1 MLKNRFSTSKSA
13 LIATLIFSAAQGL
26 SGSLAAAD
34 TAVSAPIAL
43 LSEAEDGSASADGA
57 TSVAT
62 VWDLSDIYLSLDAWE
77 AARQTVLE
85 DSERLA
91 SYAGTLDQGSEALA
105 LALSDIFDVMKTV
118 YRVYVFTS
126 LKGDEDVR
134 IAENQ
139 ALRLEAQTAYS
150 RFLSAVSW
158 LEPELLQLGGETL
171 DNYIAANPDLDDYR
185 HFIDD
190 VVRGAPHTLSAVEER
205 ILVGSETAFAAPSD
219 IFTILSN
226 GDFPWPT
233 FVDSA
238 GETVLLDRPTYSKI
252 LRSQNRA
259 DREAAFNSY
268 KAVWTDFEATFG
280 AILSAHLA
288 GLQVKTV
295 QRGYESSVQRA
306 LFEDNMPEEVY
317 ETLIAEVDRSIP
329 TLHRFL
335 ALKKRILGIEGSMYH
350 YDLYQ
355 PLVNL
360 DKTFSIE
367 TSIAL
372 TRRAL
377 EPLGPKYMAAYDRGV
392 AEEWMHVYPQ
402 PGKRSGA
409 YMNGAVYDVHPYVL
423 LNHKDDYESA
433 STFAHEYGHAV
444 HSVLSISKQP
454 FVTAGYST
462 FIAEIASMMNEI
474 LLHTTMVESASS
486 LEERLYYLGFELEQY
501 EGAYYTQA
509 MFAEFEHQVN
519 ALADEGAAL
528 TGARM
533 SEIYLALMRKYNGH
547 DLGIITIDERSASE
561 WASVPHFYRDF
572 YVFQYAT
579 SIAAASSLAEMML
592 SGDSDARER
601 FITLLEAGG
610 AGYSYDL
617 LKAAGVDL
625 SQPDAY
631 RALDRRMNAVM
642 DEMEQIL
649 DALDAAA

>member
-259 DREAAFNSY
+259 DREAAFNS
-268 KAVWTDFEATFG
+268 
-280 AILSAHLA
+280 
-288 GLQVKTV
+288 
-295 QRGYESSVQRA
+295 
-306 LFEDNMPEEVY
+306 
-317 ETLIAEVDRSIP
+317 
-329 TLHRFL
+329 
-335 ALKKRILGIEGSMYH
+335 
-350 YDLYQ
+350 
-355 PLVNL
+355 
-360 DKTFSIE
+360 
-367 TSIAL
+367 
-372 TRRAL
+372 
-377 EPLGPKYMAAYDRGV
+377 
-392 AEEWMHVYPQ
+392 
-402 PGKRSGA
+402 
-409 YMNGAVYDVHPYVL
+409 
-423 LNHKDDYESA
+423 
-433 STFAHEYGHAV
+433 
-444 HSVLSISKQP
+444 
-454 FVTAGYST
+454 
-462 FIAEIASMMNEI
+462 
-474 LLHTTMVESASS
+474 
-486 LEERLYYLGFELEQY
+486 
-501 EGAYYTQA
+501 
-509 MFAEFEHQVN
+509 
-519 ALADEGAAL
+519 
-528 TGARM
+528 
-533 SEIYLALMRKYNGH
+533 
-547 DLGIITIDERSASE
+547 
-561 WASVPHFYRDF
+561 
-572 YVFQYAT
+572 
-579 SIAAASSLAEMML
+579 
-592 SGDSDARER
+592 
-601 FITLLEAGG
+601 
-610 AGYSYDL
+610 
-617 LKAAGVDL
+617 
-625 SQPDAY
+625 
-631 RALDRRMNAVM
+631 
-642 DEMEQIL
+642 
-649 DALDAAA
+649 

>member
-1 MLKNRFSTSKSA
+1 MLKNRFSTSKNA
-13 LIATLIFSAAQGL
+13 LIAALFFGAFNGV
-26 SGSLAAAD
+26 SGALAAAD
-34 TAVSAPIAL
+34 VPVPMAL
-43 LSEAEDGSASADGA
+43 LSGTDTAGA
-57 TSVAT
+57 AVDTPATVAT
-62 VWDLSDIYLSLDAWE
+62 VWDLSDIYASLEAWE

-105 LALSDIFDVMKTV
+105 LALTDIFDVMKTV

-150 RFLSAVSW
+150 RFLSSVSW
-158 LEPELLQLGGETL
+158 LEPELLQLGEDRLNAYVET
-171 DNYIAANPDLDDYR
+171 NPDLDDYR

-190 VVRGAPHTLSAVEER
+190 VMRGAPHILSASEER
-205 ILVGSETAFAAPSD
+205 ILVGSEIAFAGPSD

-233 FVDSA
+233 FVNA
-238 GETVLLDRPTYSKI
+238 EGETVLLDRPTYSQALKSRD
-252 LRSQNRA
+252 RSE
-259 DREAAFNSY
+259 REAAFNSY
-268 KAVWTDFEATFG
+268 KAVWTDFEGTFG

-295 QRGYESSVQRA
+295 QRGYDSSVQRA
-306 LFEDNMPEEVY
+306 LFEDNMPEAVY

-335 ALKKRILGIEGSMYH
+335 ALKKRMLGIEGDMYH
-350 YDLYQ
+350 YDLYL

-372 TRRAL
+372 TRQAL

-392 AEEWMHVYPQ
+392 ADEWMHVYPQ

-409 YMNGAVYDVHPYVL
+409 YMNGSVYDVHPYVL
-423 LNHKDDYESA
+423 LNHKDDYDSA

-486 LEERLYYLGFELEQY
+486 PEERLYYLGFELEQY

-528 TGARM
+528 TGAKM
-533 SEIYLALMRKYNGH
+533 SEIYLDLMRKYNGH
-547 DLGIITIDERSASE
+547 ESGIVTIDERSASG

-592 SGDSDARER
+592 SGDSEARDR

-610 AGYSYDL
+610 SGYSYDL

-625 SQPDAY
+625 AQADAH

-649 DALDAAA
+649 DEMDAAE